1 MTSSIASGI
10 AQRLPRSARNED
22 SPIPVVP
29 PVAARQEARMNPVA
43 RSAETAPMTEGRP
56 ATQVQLGKV
65 LIAAGNAEL
74 GAAVTEQLEKAGYRN
89 LMAAGDPESSWK
101 IVRQN
106 RPDLVLLDISNP
118 PFQGQELLRRVRFDS
133 QTQNLPVV
141 VLSASHDGER
151 RSQAF
156 TSGAT
161 DCVTLPWEPMELAAR
176 VRTALLIKLQDDR
189 LSGFDEE
196 VRAAVRQCTEELAA
210 TQEEIIQCLAR
221 AGEYRDHETGYHVL
235 RVGRFAGAIARQL
248 GLPDGQIRLLEQAA
262 QLHDVGKIGISD
274 LVLLKPG
281 RLSPEEFALIKKHCE
296 FGRDIILPLRL
307 SNELGASTPK
317 GETGRSPV
325 MAMAARIA
333 MTHHEWWNGAGYPR
347 GLSGEEIPLEGRIT
361 AVADVFDAL
370 CSQRPYKPAFPS
382 ETCFRMMEQN
392 RGVQFDPRVFDAFVA
407 AREEILSIRTAI
419 PDPPRLGAG
428 P

>member
-10 AQRLPRSARNED
+10 AQRSPRSARNED
-22 SPIPVVP
+22 SPVPVVP
-29 PVAARQEARMNPVA
+29 PVVARQENRINPVG
-43 RSAETAPMTEGRP
+43 RSTESAAKGELRPNGTVHTAKILVAVGSS
-56 ATQVQLGKV
+56 ALGSA
-65 LIAAGNAEL
+65 LA
-74 GAAVTEQLEKAGYRN
+74 EQLEKAGYRN
-89 LMAAGDPESSWK
+89 LLAAGDPENSWK
-101 IVRQN
+101 IVRQHH
-106 RPDLVLLDISNP
+106 PDLVVMDISNP

-133 QTQNLPVV
+133 QTQNLPVIAV
-141 VLSASHDGER
+141 SASHDGER
-151 RSQAF
+151 RTQAL

-161 DCVTLPWEPMELAAR
+161 DCLTVPWEPLELSAR
-176 VRTALLIKLQDDR
+176 VRTSLLVKLQMDR

-196 VRAAVRQCTEELAA
+196 VRVAVRRCTEELAA

-235 RVGRFAGAIARQL
+235 RVGRFAGAISRQL
-248 GLPDGQIRLLEQAA
+248 GLPDDQIRLLEQAA

-296 FGRDIILPLRL
+296 FGRDIIQPLRIQ
-307 SNELGASTPK
+307 SEGGQVVAKCEIS
-317 GETGRSPV
+317 RSPV

-392 RGVQFDPRVFDAFVA
+392 RGIQFDPRVFDAFVA
-407 AREEILSIRTAI
+407 ARDEILAIRQAI
-419 PDPPRLGAG
+419 PDPPRMGSVS
-428 P
+428 